1 MIRCTAKNFHK
12 RRCLNQVMSVDPK
25 FCHIHSADHA
35 FQRCLATDSRNMRRC
50 RRKAVSES
58 AFCFHHQPVL
68 GHETGR
74 FKAGKK
80 SFFRAKFRA

>member
-35 FQRCLATDSRNMRRC
+35 FQRCLATDSRNRRRC
-50 RRKAVSES
+50 RRKVVSES
-58 AFCFHHQPVL
+58 TFCIHHQP
-68 GHETGR
+68 HE
-74 FKAGKK
+74 AGKK